1 MTSFTI
7 FIFIVFFLVL
17 VIFGIISVV
26 LFYHI
31 GRYSYLGD
39 SSKKIFSVYSFF
51 GTAAALASFI
61 LLILNHL
68 FS

>member
-1 MTSFTI
+1 MTSLTI
-7 FIFIVFFLVL
+7 LIF
-17 VIFGIISVV
+17 VIFFVVLIIFGVISIA

-39 SSKKIFSVYSFF
+39 SSKRIFSIYSFC
-51 GTAAALASFI
+51 GTAFALASFI

-68 FS
+68 LS